1 MASPLFD
8 ILFFPLSK
16 KKKKKRSEVKDLP
29 NYENI
34 DCGA

>member
-16 KKKKKRSEVKDLP
+16 KKKKEVVVKDLS

-34 DCGA
+34 NCGA